1 MLKIGDVFASLM
13 SKNRV
18 RRKVIRKKDVSTS
31 QITPIRKFFEKKVA
45 LQDSKEKRKHSPE
58 NIEEKKKF
66 RLDDTTK
73 EGAAD

>member
-1 MLKIGDVFASLM
+1 MPKVEDGFGSLIP
-13 SKNRV
+13 KNRV
-18 RRKVIRKKDVSTS
+18 RRKVIRKKDVSNGLV
-31 QITPIRKFFEKKVA
+31 TPIRKFFEKKIA

-73 EGAAD
+73 MGAAD